1 MGDRGNIVIRDRG
14 DDVWLYTH
22 WRGSDIAEV
31 VAEALALKQRWD
43 DPAYLARIIADV
55 LWGGQERSTTGFG
68 ISCCM
73 GDNEHPILV
82 VDCDTQKVH
91 TVPEKFTKDG
101 KLPKELPESVQSV
114 PFADFAK

>member
-1 MGDRGNIVIRDRG
+1 
-14 DDVWLYTH
+14 
-22 WRGSDIAEV
+22 
-31 VAEALALKQRWD
+31 
-43 DPAYLARIIADV
+43 
-55 LWGGQERSTTGFG
+55 
-68 ISCCM
+68 
-73 GDNEHPILV
+73 